1 MHNEIYSGRKHI
13 YFIHAFIMFI
23 LIHKNSLKR
32 LNTQE
37 YLSGKEVG
45 PQLATSL
52 QRSTQP

>member
-1 MHNEIYSGRKHI
+1 MHNAIYSGRKHI

-23 LIHKNSLKR
+23 LIHNNSLKR